1 MSYSVNVPET
11 EVNEVVQWAESA
23 VLNEA
28 TDHEDGT
35 YVSQIKRRLGCKVRS
50 KGRATPEYIARVRAE
65 QIATSMAGEL
75 SLNWLQKSW

>member
-35 YVSQIKRRLGCKVRS
+35 YEQGVYNHDQTTGDQHDDKGANHRKRASEKRRS
-50 KGRATPEYIARVRAE
+50 NNTASGRYLRRA
-65 QIATSMAGEL
+65 
-75 SLNWLQKSW
+75 